1 MSMLSDIELI
11 DRVNRDGII
20 NPFHTELINKVIHP
34 AYEDWKNDDGGERI
48 ISYGLSSYGYDCRV
62 VDAYLIYHNLV
73 STYID
78 PKHFDESSFIKVEG
92 KGHVFIPPNSF
103 ALTETIEYIKVPRDC
118 IVLVA
123 AKSTY
128 ARCGLVVNA
137 TVLEPEWEGTVTL
150 ELSNTTPLPVK
161 VYSGEGIVQLLFFKN
176 TSRLCMKSYADRKGK
191 YQNQKG
197 ITLPKV

>member
-1 MSMLSDIELI
+1 MSMLADWELVE
-11 DRVNRDGII
+11 RVEREGII
-20 NPFHTELINKVIHP
+20 KPFNAGLVSRERY
-34 AYEDWKNDDGGERI
+34 ASNDPRLTSDTDRI

-62 VDAYLIYHNLV
+62 RDEYLIYHNLNA
-73 STYID
+73 TFID
-78 PKHFDESSFIKVEG
+78 PKEFNTEAFTRIAGQGYAFV
-92 KGHVFIPPNSF
+92 PPNSF

-137 TVLEPEWEGTVTL
+137 TLLEPEWEGTVTL

-161 VYSGEGIVQLLFFKN
+161 VYSGEGIVQLVFFKADQECI
-176 TSRLCMKSYADRKGK
+176 TSYADRQGK
-191 YQNQKG
+191 YNRQRG